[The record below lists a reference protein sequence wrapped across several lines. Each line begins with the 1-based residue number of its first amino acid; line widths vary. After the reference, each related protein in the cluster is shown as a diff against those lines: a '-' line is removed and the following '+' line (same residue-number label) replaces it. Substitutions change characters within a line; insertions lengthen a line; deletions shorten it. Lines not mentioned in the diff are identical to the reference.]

1 MDERTKWLLGRLADC
16 RKSPF
21 LLISYLLLGST
32 GVLVFVVSPIQS
44 IADRGGHLITII
56 WGTFCLVAAT
66 AGLVGMILAKQ
77 WLQVLGTALAATAS
91 LTWCAALV
99 LQAIHTESAA
109 PLTAACMAATLAAKF
124 AHRSAEVFG
133 REPQ

>member
-1 MDERTKWLLGRLADC
+1 MAT
-16 RKSPF
+16 
-21 LLISYLLLGST
+21 
-32 GVLVFVVSPIQS
+32 PIQS
-44 IADRGGHLITII
+44 IADRGGYLITVI
-56 WGTFCLVAAT
+56 WGVFCLVAAIS
-66 AGLVGMILAKQ
+66 GLTGMILRRL
-77 WLQVLGTALAATAS
+77 WLEVLGTALAATAS

-133 REPQ
+133 REA